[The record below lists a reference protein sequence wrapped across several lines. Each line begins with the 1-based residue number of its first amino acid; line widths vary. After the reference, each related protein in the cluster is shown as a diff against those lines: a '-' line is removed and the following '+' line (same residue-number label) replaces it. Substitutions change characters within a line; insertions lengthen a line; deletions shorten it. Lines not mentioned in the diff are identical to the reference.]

1 MLNANTVTHSHMFR
15 FDVVFRNIGGPSSHF
30 LLAPSFKPTDF
41 KVSGDE
47 SQHSNIYLF
56 IFLTLLIILQFY
68 RCTNQGNNY
77 LIGHHRCTFW
87 GHLMIGEAVTIAYNQ
102 SLLLKR
108 DTNSTQYLQDNYL
121 RWWKQSEG
129 ILLSNK
135 IWFHPRHILR
145 SCSHFSTYWK

>member
-1 MLNANTVTHSHMFR
+1 MLNANTVTHSQMFR

-56 IFLTLLIILQFY
+56 IFLTLLIIPQFY

-102 SLLLKR
+102 SLLLKL
-108 DTNSTQYLQDNYL
+108 TQTQHNICRITIYDDESSQ
-121 RWWKQSEG
+121 KE
-129 ILLSNK
+129 
-135 IWFHPRHILR
+135 F
-145 SCSHFSTYWK
+145 CSLIKYGFIQGTF